1 MIQALDNRRVQ
12 DGFKELL
19 VTCDIGRFNLHA
31 FKSLTRTWALNRRCA
46 QSLVRSRVS
55 LMMLGLW
62 YVFSRRSRYRNQE
75 RAHTH

>member
-1 MIQALDNRRVQ
+1 MIHALDNRRVQ

-19 VTCDIGRFNLHA
+19 VSLDIGRFNLHA
-31 FKSLTRTWALNRRCA
+31 FKSPKRSWAMNRRFA
-46 QSLVRSRVS
+46 RSFLRSRVS

-62 YVFSRRSRYRNQE
+62 HVFSRRSRYRNHE